1 MKIKCIIH
9 EIDDGPTLLV
19 LRRVPPVVQDDVEHL
34 DDVQRDLDVPSFVGN
49 CFELGEHVGGD
60 EVGGLVLVNCI
71 LLCKPVQV
79 YGVDFEAI
87 RLENDAP
94 ESSASCK
101 LLLMELLH
109 DTHDLEAFPE
119 IAARFNG
126 ILAVFVTVS
135 HQPQHG
141 ALSLGLLARVQL
153 RCCENQLAELV
164 VMVLQ
169 VVHWL
174 EWAHVLEDGWRDLLF
189 GGHLQIFYFRY
200 CCYYVRKNTKVY
212 FI

>member
-1 MKIKCIIH
+1 
-9 EIDDGPTLLV
+9 
-19 LRRVPPVVQDDVEHL
+19 
-34 DDVQRDLDVPSFVGN
+34 
-49 CFELGEHVGGD
+49 
-60 EVGGLVLVNCI
+60 
-71 LLCKPVQV
+71 
-79 YGVDFEAI
+79 
-87 RLENDAP
+87 
-94 ESSASCK
+94 
-101 LLLMELLH
+101 MELLH

-153 RCCENQLAELV
+153 RSGENQLAELV

-174 EWAHVLEDGWRDLLF
+174 E
-189 GGHLQIFYFRY
+189 
-200 CCYYVRKNTKVY
+200 
-212 FI
+212 